1 MPARPGTFGSHA
13 GRPQESAPENEVILP
28 ENLIGMLETLDRGT
42 LSGLRNR
49 AMLLIGFAGGLRRW
63 EIVGLEVGRRPD

>member
-1 MPARPGTFGSHA
+1 
-13 GRPQESAPENEVILP
+13 
-28 ENLIGMLETLDRGT
+28 MLETLDRGT